1 MFEDEKITLE
11 NSYKN
16 PFEDFN
22 ANVLEPRRIV
32 EYWCNPFT
40 QGLLT
45 NIDEFSFRT
54 NKMPIILQ
62 GSRGSGKTMILKYY
76 AYKAQLVRS
85 EMSGNSFLHTIM
97 SEGEVGFYYRFDES
111 FIKTFKNVFEKVNP
125 KKWSSY
131 FDFYLEM
138 DFCKSILEVVLLLIR
153 RGEIELKDECKFVKE
168 LLKNVELNEQELE
181 FSVEGLYQYV
191 ITQVNYING
200 FKKQYIFTKEKFQP
214 SSFLELFELSSKLV
228 LLIKEYIPEFKNVVF
243 VLLFDEFEN
252 LTDELQKRFN
262 TLIKFANESISIRVG
277 RRSEAIVSN
286 ETINSS
292 EYLRENHDYCL
303 ASLDKEF
310 DNKDN
315 QNIRDYFLEV
325 AKRRFAIVSE
335 EKEPVDIVSMLGEK
349 ENLDDE
355 CIEICKGKKKHIES
369 ILSEIPEIRE
379 DKELLNRI
387 ICIIK
392 NDENPIAETLNALW
406 IIRKKGDYIR
416 NATETAKVMK
426 SFFAKDGLTDTK
438 KYASDYTNK
447 YRYAITVFICS
458 VYRKPKLY
466 YSFNDICYL
475 ANGNTRT
482 FINLCREIINDAL
495 FYEKSSFLD
504 KFVIS
509 KETQSRAIHNYS
521 YSEFN
526 EICAII
532 QYGNYIRNFILNVG
546 NCFAAYHKDKKI
558 RYPETNQF
566 AIEDFSLEIFDQ
578 NVIRMAESWAMIIK
592 KEKTQRITAGVDKKG
607 DIYHINRIF
616 APIFNISYRT
626 RGGVNPTFS
635 KDTIHRMIN
644 EIDYVP
650 IDLSDESNERKTSNR
665 RKKKQDSWQENK
677 QMSLFDYVEVTSDD
691 E

>member
-1 MFEDEKITLE
+1 MFEDERITLE

-16 PFEDFN
+16 PFEDYN

-76 AYKAQLVRS
+76 AYKAQIVRS
-85 EMSGNSFLHTIM
+85 EISGNSFLNTIK

-111 FIKTFKNVFEKVNP
+111 FIKTFKNVFEKVDSE
-125 KKWSSY
+125 KWTAY
-131 FDFYLEM
+131 FDNYLEM
-138 DFCKSILEVVLLLIR
+138 DFCKSIIEMLLLLIR
-153 RGEIELKDECKFVKE
+153 RGEIEINNEKEFVKRVLHNEAISEKVME
-168 LLKNVELNEQELE
+168 LTI
-181 FSVEGLYQYV
+181 EGLYRY
-191 ITQVNYING
+191 ISNQVNYING
-200 FKKQYIFTKEKFQP
+200 FKKQYIFTKEKYEPTAFW
-214 SSFLELFELSSKLV
+214 ELFEISSRLV
-228 LLIKEYIPEFKNVVF
+228 LQIKECIPGFDNIAF

-262 TLIKFANESISIRVG
+262 TLIKFANENISIRVG

-286 ETINSS
+286 ETINSA

-325 AKRRFAIVSE
+325 AKRRFAIVSDG
-335 EKEPVDIVSMLGEK
+335 KEQMDIISMLGEK
-349 ENLDDE
+349 EDLDEE
-355 CIEICKGKKKHIES
+355 CIEICKGRKKHLES
-369 ILSEIPEIRE
+369 ILCESADIRDDE
-379 DKELLNRI
+379 KLMGKI
-387 ICIIK
+387 IDIIQ

-406 IIRKKGDYIR
+406 VIRQKGDYI
-416 NATETAKVMK
+416 NTATETAEVMK
-426 SFFAKDGLTDTK
+426 SFFSKDGKLDTK

-447 YRYAITVFICS
+447 YRYAITVYICS
-458 VYRKPKLY
+458 IYRKPKLY

-495 FYEKSSFLD
+495 FYEKSSFLSNC
-504 KFVIS
+504 VIS

-521 YSEFN
+521 YSEFD

-532 QYGNYIRNFILNVG
+532 QYGKNIRNFILNIG

-566 AIEDFSLEIFDQ
+566 AIEDLELDPFDQ

-592 KEKTQRITAGVDKKG
+592 KEKKQRITVGVDKKG

-616 APIFNISYRT
+616 SPIFNISYRT
-626 RGGVNPTFS
+626 RGGFNPTFS
-635 KDTIHRMIN
+635 KETIHRMIN
-644 EIDYVP
+644 EIDYMPV
-650 IDLSDESNERKTSNR
+650 DLSDTSNDKKTSSQN
-665 RKKKQDSWQENK
+665 KGKQDFMQ
-677 QMSLFDYVEVTSDD
+677 QMSLFDYAGVTTDD
-691 E
+691 D